1 MTPELKPETFS
12 NGLVTVAIAG
22 RYFGV
27 PLARVTHVFVP
38 DRLSPV
44 PLAPADIA
52 GLTNRRGRI
61 VTALDLRVRLGLPM
75 RPPGAPMIA
84 VGVEQG
90 GELYGLIADE
100 AFEAMW
106 TAPSDL
112 KPAPANLD
120 ARWAGLSAGLC
131 RLNDGLLTV
140 LDVDRVLD
148 LNHCGIA
155 A

>member
-1 MTPELKPETFS
+1 MTPEPMPETFS
-12 NGLVTVAIAG
+12 SGLVTVAVAD

-44 PLAPADIA
+44 PLAPAEVA
-52 GLTNRRGRI
+52 GLMNRRGRI
-61 VTALDLRVRLGLPM
+61 ITALDLRVRLGLPM
-75 RPPGAPMIA
+75 RPPGAPMVA

-100 AFEAMW
+100 AFEAMR

-112 KPAPANLD
+112 EAAPATLIG
-120 ARWAGLSAGLC
+120 RWAGLCAGVC

-148 LNHCGIA
+148 LNHCEIA